1 MLWRGIGGTWN
12 GSREGAGYIWAY
24 AMTKGRNACMAYT
37 AQDLR
42 LTLSPI
48 LRDIS
53 RLKADLDITI
63 AAIKETRTA

>member
-12 GSREGAGYIWAY
+12 GSREGSGYIGAY
-24 AMTKGRNACMAYT
+24 AMTKGRNARMAYT
-37 AQDLR
+37 AQDIR

-53 RLKADLDITI
+53 RLKASLDMTI